1 MKKSISEIT
10 AKNIMTPEIV
20 SVDKND
26 TLELV
31 IPLLISKG
39 IHHVAVFDGKE
50 FAGFFG
56 YKQLARLHRRPVHQT
71 RVGEHIIKPPAFNLR
86 SNVVD
91 IAESMYR
98 LNYKIAPII
107 ENKKLI
113 GVVSETDI
121 IKAAINTAE
130 INSKKIGEFMTPEPI
145 TVKDT
150 DRLGAAISKLRDMN
164 ISRLPVVSKS
174 GEIVGIFESMDVM
187 RERYT
192 KGASYG
198 IDMTLPTNPQ
208 KGSITVDAY
217 IADEIPDYKIA
228 VKALMKFQPIIART
242 GDNVVPVF
250 EELIRRNMT
259 SVIVADERNSPI
271 GIVVPKDIVYYIAR
285 MKQESVAYIQIS
297 GLEPEVMVTDFQK
310 EEVHRM
316 IDEAV
321 RKLVKIMNLQFFTIH
336 FKAYHT
342 EGKRKKFTVRCRVDT
357 DNGLYVVREYGWDAI
372 DVTSKL
378 LAATEDLLISEK
390 QKMRTKLINRDRYG
404 KWLKNERATE

>member
-1 MKKSISEIT
+1 MSSG
-10 AKNIMTPEIV
+10 IV

-26 TLELV
+26 TLEYV
-31 IPLLISKG
+31 IPLLINKG

-56 YKQLARLHRRPVHQT
+56 YKQLARLHRRPVRQT
-71 RVGEHIIKPPAFNLR
+71 RVGDHIIKPPAF
-86 SNVVD
+86 SPDSGVVD

-107 ENKKLI
+107 ENKKLV

-130 INSKKIGEFMTPEPI
+130 INNKKIGEFMTPEPI

-174 GEIVGIFESMDVM
+174 GEIAGIFESMDIM
-187 RERYT
+187 REMYT
-192 KGASYG
+192 KESTYG
-198 IDMTLPTNPQ
+198 IAMTSSQNPQ
-208 KGSITVDAY
+208 KGSVTVNRG
-217 IADEIPDYKIA
+217 IRNEIPDYKIA
-228 VKALMKFQPIIART
+228 VKALMKTPPVTAGT
-242 GDNVVPVF
+242 SDNVVPVF

-259 SVIVADERNSPI
+259 SVIVADTENRPI

-310 EEVHRM
+310 EEIHRM

-321 RKLVKIMNLQFFTIH
+321 RKLAKIMNLQFFTMH
-336 FKAYHT
+336 FKAYHAADA
-342 EGKRKKFTVRCRVDT
+342 GDKRKKFTVRCRVDT
-357 DNGLYVVREYGWDAI
+357 DNGLYVAREYGWDAI
-372 DVTSKL
+372 DVTSRL
-378 LAATEDLLISEK
+378 LASVEDLLISEK

-404 KWLKNERATE
+404 KWLKKERAAQ